1 MKTSDK
7 SKYFVVGLVLIVAL
21 IILVFGIMFLDEQDP
36 RETKVQYFVMFEQV
50 STLQP
55 GDPIKVNGVKSGKV
69 SHIALHQASRKVL
82 VTLDV
87 VDSIRIPD
95 NSDFRVRNIGLM
107 GERQVV
113 ISLGDSPEYLEKG
126 AQIEGQFD
134 AGIAEVMG
142 YAGVVFDSTAVLLKV
157 VKEVLDSTVANDR
170 FKESFKSIFA
180 KAERLEDRLEVM
192 IDDTDPVLQS
202 SLGNLKRASVKVNQ
216 FLDNNMG
223 SLETLLTQTT
233 ESTTKTK
240 VLLTKVDSLTNRLLA
255 LSGKLQATD
264 NTVGAMLND
273 TAFYNKLNT
282 TLISTDSL
290 FNVIIDDGLDVNVDI
305 F

>member
-1 MKTSDK
+1 MKASDK
-7 SKYFVVGLVLIVAL
+7 SKYFVVGMVLIVAL

-55 GDPIKVNGVKSGKV
+55 GDPIKINGVKSGKV
-69 SHIALHQASRKVL
+69 AHIALHQASRKVL

-87 VDSIRIPD
+87 IDSIRIPV

-113 ISLGDSPEYLEKG
+113 ISLGDSPNYLKKG
-126 AQIEGQFD
+126 DQIEGHFD

-142 YAGVVFDSTAVLLKV
+142 YAGEVFDSTAVLLKV

-180 KAERLEDRLEVM
+180 KAERLEDRLEIM

-202 SLGNLKRASVKVNQ
+202 SLGNLKQASVKVNQ

-223 SLETLLTQTT
+223 SLEQLLKQTT

-240 VLLTKVDSLTNRLLA
+240 VLLTKVDSLTNRLLV
-255 LSGKLQATD
+255 LSEKLQATD